1 MLEPSSNT
9 IPAAASVE
17 PARVGTT
24 EAGRW
29 VVRMGRTPRARSTAS
44 ACPAAVPVPTRMPSG
59 RRPRTRVTSLTAS
72 PSPAASSI
80 VE

>member
-1 MLEPSSNT
+1 M
-9 IPAAASVE
+9 
-17 PARVGTT
+17 VGTT
-24 EAGRW
+24 AAGRT

-44 ACPAAVPVPTRMPSG
+44 AWPAAAPVPTRIPSG

-72 PSPAASSI
+72 PIRAASSI